1 MPARHKKTKLASKIE
16 KADSKRKQKGES
28 GKDFDQA
35 SAPFHPGELPSQY
48 SAEQSELE
56 RVGRKQRRTSW

>member
-1 MPARHKKTKLASKIE
+1 MPAKHKRSKLAGKIDAVD
-16 KADSKRKQKGES
+16 KKHKQKGEAS
-28 GKDFDQA
+28 KDFNQA
-35 SAPFHPGELPSQY
+35 SAPFHSGELPSQY